1 MIIIDYLCII
11 GTYYLLLFIIYDYL
25 LLLLSMIISLLEPQ
39 VSKTNLQPS
48 DWQIVQIW
56 GVGEVL
62 PGIDGAK
69 DAKVVTI
76 IQLQ

>member
-25 LLLLSMIISLLEPQ
+25 LLLLCMIISLLEPQ

>member
-25 LLLLSMIISLLEPQ
+25 LLLLCMIISLLEPQ

-48 DWQIVQIW
+48 DWQIVQI
-56 GVGEVL
+56 
-62 PGIDGAK
+62 
-69 DAKVVTI
+69 
-76 IQLQ
+76 